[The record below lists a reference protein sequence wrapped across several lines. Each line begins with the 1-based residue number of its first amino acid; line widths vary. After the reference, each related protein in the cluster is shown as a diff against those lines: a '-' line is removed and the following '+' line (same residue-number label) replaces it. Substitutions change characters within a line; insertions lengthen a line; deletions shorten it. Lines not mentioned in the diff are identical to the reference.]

1 MCSTRLPVGF
11 SAWDVASNAA
21 ACASASVARAI
32 GIGVLAMSSTRLP
45 IGFSAWDVASNATA
59 CASTSTSAGAAAVA
73 LVAGG
78 GVVASA
84 VALVVAG
91 AVVGV
96 LAMLST

>member
-1 MCSTRLPVGF
+1 MAMCSTRLPV
-11 SAWDVASNAA
+11 
-21 ACASASVARAI
+21 
-32 GIGVLAMSSTRLP
+32 
-45 IGFSAWDVASNATA
+45 GFSAWDVASNATA

-73 LVAGG
+73 LVARG

-84 VALVVAG
+84 VPLVVAG